1 MDAAQL
7 RYIFITLHAA
17 SGIISFF
24 AGLSLLFFTK
34 HIANKRFFNLYFWTL
49 TGLII
54 FLAGAM
60 IAYWMR
66 YTNAERV
73 IFSSLFGLGIYML
86 YRARNARQLLM
97 KQRSNWK
104 HGYISHIGFT
114 LISLFDGLIIVTLVN
129 SGGPGWL
136 VALFAIL
143 GVVVG
148 NQAIALAQRRGVTK
162 NLLPGN
168 KSVFMMITI
177 YTELS

>member
-7 RYIFITLHAA
+7 HYIFITLHAA

-24 AGLSLLFFTK
+24 AGLSLLFLTI
-34 HIANKRFFNLYFWTL
+34 HIANKRFFNLYLWAL
-49 TGLII
+49 IGLLI

-60 IAYWMR
+60 IAYWTH
-66 YTNAERV
+66 YTNAERI
-73 IFSSLFGLGIYML
+73 IFSGLFGLGIYML
-86 YRARNARQLLM
+86 YRARNARQLLIT
-97 KQRSNWK
+97 QRSNWK

-114 LISLFDGLIIVTLVN
+114 LISLFDGFIIVTVVN

-148 NQAIALAQRRGVTK
+148 NLAIALAQRRGD
-162 NLLPGN
+162 N
-168 KSVFMMITI
+168 KEFAAK
-177 YTELS
+177 E

>member
-1 MDAAQL
+1 MGAAQL

-24 AGLSLLFFTK
+24 AGLSLLFLTI
-34 HIANKRFFNLYFWTL
+34 HIANKKLFNLYFWSL

-54 FLAGAM
+54 FLAGAI
-60 IAYWMR
+60 IAYWTY
-66 YTNAERV
+66 YTNSERI

-97 KQRSNWK
+97 TQGSNWK

-114 LISLFDGLIIVTLVN
+114 LISLFDGFIIVTVIN

-136 VALFAIL
+136 VALFAIVGIL
-143 GVVVG
+143 VG
-148 NQAIALAQRRGVTK
+148 NRAIALAQRRVGDK
-162 NLLPGN
+162 EFAS
-168 KSVFMMITI
+168 K
-177 YTELS
+177 E

>member
-1 MDAAQL
+1 MGAAQL

-24 AGLSLLFFTK
+24 AGLSLLFLTI
-34 HIANKRFFNLYFWTL
+34 HIANKKLFNLYFWSL

-54 FLAGAM
+54 FLAGAI
-60 IAYWMR
+60 IAYWTY
-66 YTNAERV
+66 YTNSERI

-97 KQRSNWK
+97 TQGSNWK

-114 LISLFDGLIIVTLVN
+114 LISLFDGFIIVTVIN

-136 VALFAIL
+136 VALFAIV
-143 GVVVG
+143 GVLVG
-148 NQAIALAQRRGVTK
+148 NRAIALAQRRVGDK
-162 NLLPGN
+162 EFAS
-168 KSVFMMITI
+168 K
-177 YTELS
+177 E